1 MKILII
7 QVRGFLNGSGGT
19 EKICCYL
26 ANNLVKNNFEV
37 EIATNENTSGNP
49 FFPLDEEVRITNIF
63 DSQLIQKHL
72 LELNNYKGKNPFSW
86 IYYKVVKKYAK
97 LRNNFF

>member
-49 FFPLDEEVRITNIF
+49 FFPLDEEVRITNI
-63 DSQLIQKHL
+63 LIVNL
-72 LELNNYKGKNPFSW
+72 FKNT
-86 IYYKVVKKYAK
+86 Y
-97 LRNNFF
+97 